1 MSESGGGR
9 GQKKFMGGGGST
21 ISDVMLPDTL
31 ISEIIAGRN
40 FSGSKKTANFRE
52 LICVVC
58 KQSV

>member
-1 MSESGGGR
+1 MLGGHVWMGGG

-40 FSGSKKTANFRE
+40 FSGSKETPQNFG
-52 LICVVC
+52 
-58 KQSV
+58 K